1 MPGVDPASTLAKITN
16 IGLHGLVVA
25 PLLQARA
32 GRGSWGSVPA
42 FAGMT
47 SVRLFLTDTN

>member
-1 MPGVDPASTLAKITN
+1 MPGVDPASIEAKLAN
-16 IGLHGLVVA
+16 FGLHGLVVA

-42 FAGMT
+42 CAGMT
-47 SVRLFLTDTN
+47 TNPVK